1 MMKYY
6 LNKQTGEV
14 FAFSADGSDA
24 AFVHKG
30 LEPMSD
36 AQIYAH
42 LNPPVKARSREQV
55 EALRLAA
62 YANPLTGSDRF
73 FAEAQREG
81 LLGRAEVA
89 EAAKLAGL
97 QRFAEIQASYPW
109 PAE

>member
-1 MMKYY
+1 MKYY
-6 LNKQTGEV
+6 TSKTTGAV
-14 FAFSADGSDA
+14 YSFAADGSDDG
-24 AFVHKG
+24 FITED
-30 LEPMSD
+30 LEPMND
-36 AQIYAH
+36 AQLYAH
-42 LNPPVKARSREQV
+42 LNPPLTPRTRAQV

>member
-1 MMKYY
+1 MKYY
-6 LNKQTGEV
+6 LNSKTGDV
-14 FAFSADGSDA
+14 IALAADGSDD
-24 AFVHKG
+24 AFLTDDLK
-30 LEPMSD
+30 PMND
-36 AQIYAH
+36 AQLYAH
-42 LNPPVKARSREQV
+42 LNPPLTPRTREQV

-73 FAEAQREG
+73 FAEAQREA

-109 PAE
+109 PAG